1 MECPEDVKGR
11 LMEKLKNQPPSVLA
25 GKKVVE
31 VKPDDGVKFVC
42 DDQSWLLLRFSGT
55 EPIMRIYAEG
65 RSRKQVNELIA
76 YGKEAA
82 AKA

>member
-1 MECPEDVKGR
+1 
-11 LMEKLKNQPPSVLA
+11 MEKLKNQPPSVLA

-55 EPIMRIYAEG
+55 EPIMRVYAEG